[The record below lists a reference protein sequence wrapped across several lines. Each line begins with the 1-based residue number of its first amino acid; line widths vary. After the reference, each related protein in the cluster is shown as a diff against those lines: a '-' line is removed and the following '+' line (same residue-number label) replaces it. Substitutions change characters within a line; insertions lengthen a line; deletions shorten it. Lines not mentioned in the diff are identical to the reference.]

1 MPAPGHSLPVPPP
14 HLRARARACPEYM
27 ASLSAAIKERLDKQ
41 DTREQVSSH
50 RDAIRFRTAHMQPAS
65 PKQGA

>member
-1 MPAPGHSLPVPPP
+1 
-14 HLRARARACPEYM
+14 M